1 MGQALNTAGT
11 SLKVATEMLY
21 ELSRNAAATN
31 EYSGP
36 VIAKTVNLA
45 LTYRDEILPY
55 SIEMVTNLQS
65 SLEDYI
71 DLTVEIFVRNIND
84 ILEDTQGHKEKAFQL
99 KVVHQQVAADL
110 KVTASEAEDAVTVA
124 KSAGD
129 SARSIFSSTTEI
141 VKGLDGLNVV
151 SGAVV
156 AAGVALS
163 SVATGGAA
171 LAVWGPL
178 LVAGE
183 PLQLTTCFFKTLS

>member
-1 MGQALNTAGT
+1 
-11 SLKVATEMLY
+11 
-21 ELSRNAAATN
+21 
-31 EYSGP
+31 
-36 VIAKTVNLA
+36 
-45 LTYRDEILPY
+45 
-55 SIEMVTNLQS
+55 
-65 SLEDYI
+65 
-71 DLTVEIFVRNIND
+71 
-84 ILEDTQGHKEKAFQL
+84 
-99 KVVHQQVAADL
+99 VHQQVAADL

-129 SARSIFSSTTEI
+129 SARSIFLSTTEI

-183 PLQLTTCFFKTLS
+183 PLQLTTCFFKIFCGLWPSLGSKNLRGRAVYMWSRRTELVWSGAYLSLFFVCCLAWNDIQYETVKAGPH